1 VGVGEAGSHL
11 GGTLIDGSVLDFC
24 SLGSR
29 GKCIEVFS
37 PFLGSLEGF
46 EGGGTKGESTGSVES
61 GVGSGVENGLWDL
74 KATSLCD

>member
-46 EGGGTKGESTGSVES
+46 E
-61 GVGSGVENGLWDL
+61 
-74 KATSLCD
+74 